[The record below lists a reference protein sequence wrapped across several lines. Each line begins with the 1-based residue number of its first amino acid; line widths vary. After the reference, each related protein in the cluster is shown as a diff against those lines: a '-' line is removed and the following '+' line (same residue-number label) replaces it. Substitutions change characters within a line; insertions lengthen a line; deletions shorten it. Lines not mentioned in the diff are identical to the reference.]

1 MKHTPNL
8 IPDNIDFAAYHRAT
22 QTDRIIINGKNFEYD
37 LAQRAAS
44 GHVVQ
49 GAKLPWVKTQDD
61 VGLVAGDLSIWAGIN
76 GHGKSTLLLQVCNH
90 LIAQGE
96 PVCIASLE
104 MPVVESLY
112 MMCCQVARCEPS
124 QEFTGK
130 FLDWAGDRLWLF
142 NQKGSVNQEAVLG
155 AIKWSAEHRGVK
167 HFVID
172 NLMMVTDGESGERAM
187 NSQKTFVENL
197 KRVADDAQV
206 HIHLVHHVRKGE
218 TESDRPNK
226 FDLKGSGAIADLS
239 HNIFIVW
246 RNKKREAYFQN
257 RNSKPDT
264 DLEAQAGAT
273 LSVVKNR
280 RVGIERT
287 YLLWFDRVSRQFS
300 PTSDARP
307 FDLTMGVLT

>member
-1 MKHTPNL
+1 MQTTPNL
-8 IPDNIDFAAYHRAT
+8 LPDSINFADVYRKSQST
-22 QTDRIIINGKNFEYD
+22 RIIINGQDFEYD
-37 LAQRAAS
+37 LGERAAS

-49 GAKLPWVKTQDD
+49 GARLPWIKTHDD
-61 VGLVAGDLSIWAGIN
+61 VAFVSGDVSIWCGIN
-76 GHGKSTLLLQVCNH
+76 GHGKSTALLQVCNH

-104 MPVVESLY
+104 MPVIESLY
-112 MMCCQVARCEPS
+112 MMACQAAKCEPS
-124 QEFTGK
+124 REFTAK
-130 FLDWAGDRLWLF
+130 FLQWAGDRLWLF
-142 NQKGSVNQEAVLG
+142 NQKGSVSQDAILG
-155 AIKWSAEHRGVK
+155 AIMWSAEHRGVK
-167 HFVID
+167 HFVVD
-172 NLMMVTDGESGERAM
+172 NLMMVTDGEAGERAM

-218 TESDRPNK
+218 TEDNRPNK
-226 FDLKGSGAIADLS
+226 FDLKGSGAIADLADQ
-239 HNIFIVW
+239 IFMVW

-257 RNSKPDT
+257 PNRTPNP

-273 LSVVKNR
+273 IAVVKNR

-287 YLLWFDRVSRQFS
+287 YLLWFNRASRQFC

-307 FDLTMGVLT
+307 FDLTMGAL